1 MRTTTFRR
9 MSGVLFVLAAM
20 GLGYVAGLLTPVAGE
35 PAATTGA
42 PAGALYEEAWQLVDR
57 HFFGTLP
64 PTQTRTYAAIRG
76 MLAALGDQYTV
87 LIEPPAARLESD
99 QLRGEFGGVGA
110 DVRRDATGRT
120 LLSPYPD
127 SPAARAGVVEGD
139 ELTAIDGRP
148 VAGLPRLDEIEA
160 LLRGD
165 VGSRVLLTL
174 IHAGQAFDVE
184 VERANIAPPSTMWRV
199 LAETPDIGYISI
211 RLFTDRT
218 ADEVRQ
224 ALEDLRGQGARALI
238 LDIRDNGG
246 GLLDAAVDVTG
257 QFVDGVVLIER
268 KRDEIER
275 QFTAA
280 ADGAARDVPLV
291 VLVNHSTASAS
302 EIVAGALRDRKR
314 AILIGEPTYG
324 KGSVQSIY
332 ALSDGSSLHITTAEW
347 YTPGHD
353 DFNGRGLQ
361 PDIPVA
367 RSEEDRATGRDPA
380 LDAAVAYL
388 TQILP

>member
-1 MRTTTFRR
+1 
-9 MSGVLFVLAAM
+9 
-20 GLGYVAGLLTPVAGE
+20 
-35 PAATTGA
+35 
-42 PAGALYEEAWQLVDR
+42 
-57 HFFGTLP
+57 
-64 PTQTRTYAAIRG
+64 

-110 DVRRDATGRT
+110 DVRRDAAGRT

-127 SPAARAGVVEGD
+127 GPAARAGVVEGD
-139 ELTAIDGRP
+139 ELTAVDGKP
-148 VAGLPRLDEIEA
+148 VAELPRLDEIEA

-165 VGSRVLLTL
+165 VGSGVRLTL
-174 IHAGQAFDVE
+174 VREGQAFDVE
-184 VERANIAPPSTMWRV
+184 VERANVAPPSTMWRV

-257 QFVDGVVLIER
+257 QFIDGVVLIER
-268 KRDEIER
+268 KRDEMER

-280 ADGAARDVPLV
+280 ADGAARDMPLV

-302 EIVAGALRDRKR
+302 EIVAGALRDRKQVK
-314 AILIGEPTYG
+314 LIGERTYG
-324 KGSVQSIY
+324 KGSVQNVY
-332 ALSDGSSLHITTAEW
+332 PLSDGSSLHVTTSEW
-347 YTPGHD
+347 YTP
-353 DFNGRGLQ
+353 NRAKLTGLGLL
-361 PDIPVA
+361 PDIEVIRTA
-367 RSEEDRATGRDPA
+367 EDRAAGRDPV
-380 LDAAVAYL
+380 LDRAVEYL
-388 TQILP
+388 QVTGSR